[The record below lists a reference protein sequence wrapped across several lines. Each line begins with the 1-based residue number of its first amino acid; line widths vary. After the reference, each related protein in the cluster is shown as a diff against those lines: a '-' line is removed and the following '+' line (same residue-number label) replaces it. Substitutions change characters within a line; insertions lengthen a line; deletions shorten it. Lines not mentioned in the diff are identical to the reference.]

1 MSKVDITDNILYVG
15 VDDKEIDLFEGQY
28 VVPNGV
34 SYNSYLIMDEK
45 IVLMDTV
52 DVRKSQE
59 WLANIRVVLGTRQPD
74 YLVVSH
80 MEPDHAGSIAKAV
93 EEFPDMKLVG
103 NAKTFAFMSQFFGF
117 DVDAKKVVVA
127 DGDTLTLG
135 KHELKFI
142 FAPMVHWPEVM
153 MSYETCEKILFSA
166 DGFGKFG
173 ALDTEE
179 DWACEARR
187 YYFNIVGKY
196 GAQVQAV
203 LKKLSGVEVNAIC
216 PLHGPV
222 LKENLEYYIG
232 LYDTWS
238 SYRAES
244 EGILVAYASIYGNT
258 AAAAKKLAEMLK
270 EKGVAKVAV
279 TDLARDDMAE
289 AIEDAF
295 RYEKMVLACST
306 YDGGIFPCMEDFL
319 SHLKAKNY
327 QKRTVALIE
336 NGTWAP
342 MAGKKM
348 REIMEG
354 MKEVKVLEN
363 VVTIRSAVKDDT
375 LEALNALADAIIAE
389 A

>member
-1 MSKVDITDNILYVG
+1 MSKVEITDKILYVG
-15 VDDKEIDLFEGQY
+15 VNDRDIDLFEGQY
-28 VVPNGV
+28 VVPEGV

-45 IVLMDTV
+45 VVLMDKV
-52 DVRKSQE
+52 DARKSEE
-59 WLANIRVVLGTRQPD
+59 WLANIKVVLGTRQPD

-80 MEPDHAGSIAKAV
+80 MEPDHAGSIAAV
-93 EEFPDMKLVG
+93 AEEFPDMKIVG
-103 NAKTFAFMSQFFGF
+103 NAKTFTFMGQFFDF
-117 DVDAKKVVVA
+117 DIDSKKVVVA
-127 DGDTLTLG
+127 EGDELSLG
-135 KHELKFI
+135 KHNLKFI
-142 FAPMVHWPEVM
+142 MAPMVHWPEVM
-153 MSYETCEKILFSA
+153 MTYETSEKILFSA

-173 ALDTEE
+173 ALDAEE

-203 LKKLSGVEVNAIC
+203 LKKLAGAEVNAIC
-216 PLHGPV
+216 PLHGPI
-222 LKENLEYYIG
+222 LKENLAYYIG

-238 SYRAES
+238 SYRPED
-244 EGILVAYASIYGNT
+244 EGVLVAYASIYGNT
-258 AAAAKKLAEMLK
+258 AGAAKQIAEMLK
-270 EKGVAKVAV
+270 EKGAKKVAI

-295 RYEKMVLACST
+295 RYDKMVLACST

-348 REIMEG
+348 REILEG
-354 MKEVKVLEN
+354 MKDVKVLEN
-363 VVTIRSAVKDDT
+363 TVTIRSAVKADT
-375 LEALNALADAIIAE
+375 VSALDMLADEVMNA
-389 A
+389 

>member
-1 MSKVDITDNILYVG
+1 MNKVEITDRILYVG
-15 VDDKEIDLFEGQY
+15 VNDRDIDLFEGQY
-28 VVPNGV
+28 VVPEGV

-45 IVLMDTV
+45 IALMDTV
-52 DVRKSQE
+52 DSRKSEE
-59 WLANIRVVLGTRQPD
+59 WLANIKVILGTRQPD

-80 MEPDHAGSIAKAV
+80 MEPDHAGSIAAV
-93 EEFPDMKLVG
+93 AEAFPDMKIVG
-103 NAKTFAFMSQFFGF
+103 NAKTFTFMGQFFNF
-117 DVDAKKVVVA
+117 EIDSRKVVVA
-127 DGDTLTLG
+127 EGDELSLG
-135 KHELKFI
+135 KHSLKFVM
-142 FAPMVHWPEVM
+142 APMVHWPEVM
-153 MSYETCEKILFSA
+153 MSYEAAEKILFSA

-173 ALDTEE
+173 APDAEE
-179 DWACEARR
+179 EWACEARR

-196 GAQVQAV
+196 GAQVQAI
-203 LKKLSGVEVNAIC
+203 LKKLTGVEVNAIC

-222 LKENLEYYIG
+222 LKENLGYYLG

-238 SYRAES
+238 SYRPED
-244 EGILVAYASIYGNT
+244 EGVLVAYASIYGNT
-258 AAAAKKLAEMLK
+258 AGAAKQIAEMLK
-270 EKGVAKVAV
+270 EKGAKKVAV

-295 RYEKMVLACST
+295 RYDKMVLACST

-348 REIMEG
+348 REMLEG

-363 VVTIRSAVKDDT
+363 MVTIRSAVKEET
-375 LEALNALADAIIAE
+375 TVALNVLAEDLLQA
-389 A
+389 

>member
-1 MSKVDITDNILYVG
+1 MSKVEITDKILYVG
-15 VDDKEIDLFEGQY
+15 VNDRDIDLFEGQY
-28 VVPNGV
+28 VVPEGV

-45 IVLMDTV
+45 VALMDTV
-52 DVRKSQE
+52 DARKSEE
-59 WLANIRVVLGTRQPD
+59 WLANIKVILGTRQPD

-80 MEPDHAGSIAKAV
+80 MEPDHAGSIAAV
-93 EEFPDMKLVG
+93 AEEFPDMKIVG
-103 NAKTFAFMSQFFGF
+103 NAKTFTFMGQFFNF
-117 DVDAKKVVVA
+117 DIDSKKVVVA
-127 DGDTLTLG
+127 EGDELSLG
-135 KHELKFI
+135 KHNLKFI
-142 FAPMVHWPEVM
+142 MAPMVHWPEVM
-153 MSYETCEKILFSA
+153 MTYESSEKILFSA

-203 LKKLSGVEVNAIC
+203 LKKLAGAEVNAIC
-216 PLHGPV
+216 PLHGPI
-222 LKENLEYYIG
+222 LKENLAYYIG

-238 SYRAES
+238 SYRPED
-244 EGILVAYASIYGNT
+244 EGVLVAYASIYGNT
-258 AAAAKKLAEMLK
+258 AGAAKQIAEMLK
-270 EKGVAKVAV
+270 EKGAKKVAI

-295 RYEKMVLACST
+295 RYDKMVLACST

-348 REIMEG
+348 REILEG
-354 MKEVKVLEN
+354 MKDVKVLEN
-363 VVTIRSAVKDDT
+363 TVTIRSAVKADT
-375 LEALNALADAIIAE
+375 VSALDKLADEVINA
-389 A
+389 

>member
-1 MSKVDITDNILYVG
+1 MSKVEITDKILYVG
-15 VDDKEIDLFEGQY
+15 VNDRDIDLFEGQY
-28 VVPNGV
+28 VVPEGV

-45 IVLMDTV
+45 VVLMDTV
-52 DVRKSQE
+52 DARKSEE
-59 WLANIRVVLGTRQPD
+59 WLANIKVVLGTRQPD

-80 MEPDHAGSIAKAV
+80 MEPDHAGSIAAV
-93 EEFPDMKLVG
+93 AEEFPDMKIVG
-103 NAKTFAFMSQFFGF
+103 NAKTFTFMGQFFDF
-117 DVDAKKVVVA
+117 DIDSKKVVVA
-127 DGDTLTLG
+127 EGDELSLG
-135 KHELKFI
+135 KHNLKFI
-142 FAPMVHWPEVM
+142 MAPMVHWPEVM
-153 MSYETCEKILFSA
+153 MTYETSEKILFSA

-173 ALDTEE
+173 ALDAEE

-203 LKKLSGVEVNAIC
+203 LKKLAGAEVNAIC
-216 PLHGPV
+216 PLHGPI
-222 LKENLEYYIG
+222 LKENLAYYIG

-238 SYRAES
+238 SYRPED
-244 EGILVAYASIYGNT
+244 EGVLVAYASIYGNT
-258 AAAAKKLAEMLK
+258 AGAAKQIAEMLK
-270 EKGVAKVAV
+270 EKGAKKVAI

-295 RYEKMVLACST
+295 RYDKMVLACST

-348 REIMEG
+348 REILEG
-354 MKEVKVLEN
+354 MKDVKVLEN
-363 VVTIRSAVKDDT
+363 TVTIRSAVKADT
-375 LEALNALADAIIAE
+375 VSALDMLADEVMNA
-389 A
+389 

>member
-15 VDDKEIDLFEGQY
+15 VNDREIDLFEGQY

-52 DVRKSQE
+52 DVRKSEE

-173 ALDTEE
+173 ALDEEE

-203 LKKLSGVEVNAIC
+203 LKKLSGVEVDAIC

-363 VVTIRSAVKDDT
+363 VVTIRSTVKEDT
-375 LEALNALADAIIAE
+375 LEALNALADAIISE